1 MMKDLYLRKAVRYI
15 KRTLKNKLC
24 AIILLTCGALT
35 ITVTNDATG
44 LVFVSIIA
52 IPLFFAK
59 ENWMY

>member
-1 MMKDLYLRKAVRYI
+1 MKKDKYLRMTVRYI

-24 AIILLTCGALT
+24 ALTLLIAGALT
-35 ITVTNDATG
+35 LTVSNDATG

-52 IPLFFAK
+52 LPLFFAR